1 MVRGSAAGLAATAA
15 LVSAT
20 VVGCDSDKGSSATST
35 ASSRSPASSTA
46 AASSSTAEGASPSG
60 AQPDY
65 SSLLIKPSDVG
76 PNATADGPPTAN
88 AHGAPSVM
96 QAFENGDYSVG
107 DIIYVLADPASAAA
121 QMIPTMK
128 DELSKKVNGATQP
141 IDVGSSGPML
151 CHQRDLS
158 RRWRHRLEQFAT
170 ADA

>member
-35 ASSRSPASSTA
+35 ASSRSPASSSA

-65 SSLLIKPSDVG
+65 SSLLIKDVG